1 MDISK
6 FIEFRLGSVS
16 HRTREWL
23 RKNAVRIA
31 KETFGQEFITQADM
45 KEMSDRYKNS
55 IKFHLAGK
63 NTPNSNLEIQFEVK
77 DYKTEDGKPLWAYF
91 EFGTKSHMIFPR
103 TKKAL
108 RWEVGG
114 TTGSQTTTMTQ
125 TLSQNTDGGNSVY
138 AFSKGHKVSGIKA
151 RKVLYF
157 TEKYGTRRFKNKL
170 VRELQNFL
178 DKSASKVGV

>member
-31 KETFGQEFITQADM
+31 KETLGQEFITQADM
-45 KEMSDRYKNS
+45 KGMSDRYKDS

-63 NTPNSNLEIQFEVK
+63 NTPNSNLAIQFEVK
-77 DYKTEDGKPLWAYF
+77 EYKTKDGKPLWAYF

>member
-23 RKNAVRIA
+23 RKNVVRIA

-45 KEMSDRYKNS
+45 KEMSDRYKDS

-91 EFGTKSHMIFPR
+91 EFGTKSHDIFP
-103 TKKAL
+103 KKKQAL
-108 RWEVGG
+108 RWESGA
-114 TTGSQTTTMTQ
+114 TETHFS
-125 TLSQNTDGGNSVY
+125 DGEQMGEGNPVY
-138 AFSKGHKVSGIKA
+138 AFSKGHQVRGIKA
-151 RKVLYF
+151 RRVLYWTRQF
-157 TEKYGTRRFKNKL
+157 GTRKFNKML
-170 VRELQNFL
+170 IRELQRFL
-178 DKSASKVGV
+178 DSTATKVGV

>member
-31 KETFGQEFITQADM
+31 KETYGQEFITQADM

-91 EFGTKSHMIFPR
+91 EFGTKSHDIFPVR
-103 TKKAL
+103 AKAL
-108 RWEVGG
+108 RWKASIDQ
-114 TTGSQTTTMTQ
+114 TQTTTQ
-125 TLSQNTDGGNSVY
+125 QFAGGTAGESVY
-138 AFSKGHKVSGIKA
+138 LFSKHNYVSGIKA

-157 TEKYGTRRFKNKL
+157 TEKYGTRKFKNKL
-170 VRELQNFL
+170 VNELQRFL
-178 DKSASKVGV
+178 DQSASKVGV

>member
-6 FIEFRLGSVS
+6 FIECRLGSVS

-91 EFGTKSHMIFPR
+91 EFGTKSHDIFP
-103 TKKAL
+103 KKKQAL
-108 RWEVGG
+108 RWESGAVQFDFSGG
-114 TTGSQTTTMTQ
+114 EQMG
-125 TLSQNTDGGNSVY
+125 GGNPVY
-138 AFSKGHKVSGIKA
+138 LFSKHNYVSGIKA

-157 TEKYGTRRFKNKL
+157 TEKYGTRKFKNKL
-170 VRELQNFL
+170 VNELQRFL
-178 DKSASKVGV
+178 EQSASKVGV

>member
-16 HRTREWL
+16 HRSREWL

-45 KEMSDRYKNS
+45 KGMSDRYKDS

-63 NTPNSNLEIQFEVK
+63 NTPNSNLAIQFEVK

-91 EFGTKSHMIFPR
+91 EFGTRSHDIFP
-103 TKKAL
+103 KKKQAL
-108 RWEVGG
+108 RWEAGIDQTKTTTQVFAGG
-114 TTGSQTTTMTQ
+114 TAGE
-125 TLSQNTDGGNSVY
+125 SVY
-138 AFSKGHKVSGIKA
+138 LFSKHNYVSGIKA

-157 TEKYGTRRFKNKL
+157 TEKYGTRKFKNKL
-170 VRELQNFL
+170 VNELQRFL
-178 DKSASKVGV
+178 EQSASKVGV

>member
-1 MDISK
+1 MDISQ
-6 FIEFRLGSVS
+6 FIEFRVGSVN
-16 HRTREWL
+16 HRAREWL
-23 RKNAVRIA
+23 RKNTKRIA
-31 KETFGQEFITQADM
+31 EKTYRQQFITESDL
-45 KEMSDRYKNS
+45 KGMSERYKNS
-55 IKFHLAGK
+55 LKFHLVGM
-63 NTPNSNLEIQFEVK
+63 NTPHANLVLEFEVS
-77 DYKTEDGKPLWAYF
+77 DYKTDDGKPLWAWF

-114 TTGSQTTTMTQ
+114 TTGSQTTTLTQ

-157 TEKYGTRRFKNKL
+157 TAKYGTRRFKNKL
-170 VRELQNFL
+170 IRELQQFL
-178 DKSASKVGV
+178 DRTASKVGV